1 MIQMMT
7 GLVTGEELEFM
18 NPSFGDYNKD
28 LPGPGI
34 KKNGKKQLHKKYI
47 CLLRN
52 CFASEIPP

>member
-34 KKNGKKQLHKKYI
+34 KKNGKKQLHQIYV
-47 CLLRN
+47 
-52 CFASEIPP
+52 F

>member
-7 GLVTGEELEFM
+7 GHVTGEELEFM

-34 KKNGKKQLHKKYI
+34 KKNGKNTSIRNMYFEE
-47 CLLRN
+47 LL
-52 CFASEIPP
+52 C